1 MVMYFTAVVLPPAL
15 NEQVLKLKK
24 WAHEHW
30 GCKVGLKSP
39 AHITLLPPFWMDE
52 NLQNSLVQDMENLYR
67 LQSSFEISTANFS
80 AFKPRTIFIDVVV
93 DDQLQQLKTTTDL
106 FFKGQPQYGAKIDT
120 RPFHP
125 HITIATRDLRKSA
138 FAEAWP
144 QVAHQT
150 FKETFLAQGVSLLR
164 HNGQL
169 WQVVHTALFGA
180 TQPAP

>member
-15 NEQVLKLKK
+15 NEEILTFKK
-24 WAHEHW
+24 WAHEQW

-52 NLQNSLVQDMENLYR
+52 NLEEDLKDDMDNLYGT
-67 LQSSFEISTANFS
+67 LPSFTIQTNNFA
-80 AFKPRTIFIDVVV
+80 AFKPRTIFIDVFV
-93 DDQLQQLKTTTDL
+93 DEPLRNVKAATDAY
-106 FFKGQPQYGAKIDT
+106 FKHRPQYTTKINT

-144 QVAHQT
+144 QVEHKSFQAT
-150 FKETFLAQGVSLLR
+150 FAADGVSLLR
-164 HNGQL
+164 HNGQV
-169 WQVVHTALFGA
+169 WQVVHTAFFK
-180 TQPAP
+180 APTA

>member
-1 MVMYFTAVVLPPAL
+1 MVLPPAL
-15 NEQVLKLKK
+15 NEEILKLKK

-39 AHITLLPPFWMDE
+39 AHITLLPPFWMPE
-52 NLQNSLVQDMENLYR
+52 NLQEDLIRHMENLYHPMPPFIIR
-67 LQSSFEISTANFS
+67 TANFS

-93 DDQLQQLKTTTDL
+93 DDQLQHLKKTTDAY
-106 FFKGQPQYGAKIDT
+106 FKKQPQYGAKIDT

-144 QVAHQT
+144 QVADRSFQ
-150 FKETFLAQGVSLLR
+150 ETFMAEGVSLLR

-169 WQVVHTALFGA
+169 WQVVHTALFQLQ
-180 TQPAP
+180 T

>member
-1 MVMYFTAVVLPPAL
+1 MVMYFTAVVLPADL
-15 NEQVLKLKK
+15 NEEVLKLKK

-52 NLQNSLVQDMENLYR
+52 KLENDLVQAMENLYR
-67 LQSSFEISTANFS
+67 PMPPFEVSTANFA

-93 DDQLQQLKTTTDL
+93 DTALQSLKKTTDTY
-106 FFKGQPQYGAKIDT
+106 FKQQPQYGAKIDN

-144 QVAHQT
+144 QVEHKT
-150 FKETFLAQGVSLLR
+150 FREKFIADGVSLLR

-169 WQVVHTALFGA
+169 WQVVHTAGFDGA
-180 TQPAP
+180 ANLA